1 MINWD
6 NIIETILG
14 LLLGAAVCLMFCALG
29 GCSTAKPV
37 VVERVVTKTD
47 TLYKT
52 NARADTLRIL
62 DSVFVNQYSKGD
74 TVYKEKTT
82 WKWRDKVSVRVDTIY
97 KVALQTDSVRIPMSV
112 KRKLSTWEQTQMW
125 VGKISICI
133 VGFAL
138 LTLLIWLIHRK
149 R

>member
-14 LLLGAAVCLMFCALG
+14 LLLGIVVCCLLCVLS
-29 GCSTAKPV
+29 GCSTAKPMAT
-37 VVERVVTKTD
+37 ERIVYKTD
-47 TLYKT
+47 TLYTT
-52 NARADTLRIL
+52 NMRADTLRIL
-62 DSVFVNQYSKGD
+62 DSVFVNQYTKGD

-82 WKWRDKVSVRVDTIY
+82 WMWRDKVSIKTDTVY

-125 VGKISICI
+125 VGKIAIYI